1 MGVFFPKAFL
11 PQRPSV
17 KSVKSRSRAQL
28 PNFLH
33 PCQSTAFWR
42 MVANSNGGI
51 LSRLAIDKAHA
62 TDRLKFV
69 PVAR

>member
-1 MGVFFPKAFL
+1 
-11 PQRPSV
+11 
-17 KSVKSRSRAQL
+17 
-28 PNFLH
+28 
-33 PCQSTAFWR
+33 
-42 MVANSNGGI
+42 MVANWNGGI